1 MKKKQVEKEQNNE
14 KQLPRQ
20 ETTLGEDIFQLLLK
34 IVLIILAVILVF
46 TFMYGMA
53 RINDVSMKPA
63 IKDGDLVMY
72 YRLDK
77 RFVSG
82 DIAVFKKDGRTTTGR
97 AVAVAGDTVD
107 ITKDGLTALRRFHR
121 IFILTPHSFKMELT
135 FQSLLEKVRYLY
147 WVITDRKRQTAESM
161 AVLILKTSKEKRLRL
176 FGPEDSNT
184 LLR

>member
-1 MKKKQVEKEQNNE
+1 M
-14 KQLPRQ
+14 
-20 ETTLGEDIFQLLLK
+20 LLK

-97 AVAVAGDTVD
+97 VVAVAGDTVD
-107 ITKDGLTALRRFHR
+107 ITKRRF
-121 IFILTPHSFKMELT
+121 
-135 FQSLLEKVRYLY
+135 
-147 WVITDRKRQTAESM
+147 D
-161 AVLILKTSKEKRLRL
+161 
-176 FGPEDSNT
+176 D
-184 LLR
+184 

>member
-82 DIAVFKKDGRTTTGR
+82 DIAVFKKYGRV
-97 AVAVAGDTVD
+97 VAVAGDTVD
-107 ITKDGLTALRRFHR
+107 ITKDGLMINGATQISQDIYFDTTQFQNGVDFPITVGEGQ
-121 IFILTPHSFKMELT
+121 IFVLG
-135 FQSLLEKVRYLY
+135 
-147 WVITDRKRQTAESM
+147 ITDRRRQAAESM
-161 AVLILKTSKEKRLRL
+161 AASILRTSKEKRLRL
-176 FGPEDSNT
+176 FGPEDSNP

>member
-1 MKKKQVEKEQNNE
+1 MKKKQVENEQNNE

-97 AVAVAGDTVD
+97 VVAVAGDTVD
-107 ITKDGLTALRRFHR
+107 ITKDGLMINGVTQISQDIYFDTTQFQNGVDFPITVGEGQIFVLGDNRLEASDSR
-121 IFILTPHSFKMELT
+121 IYGCINIKDV
-135 FQSLLEKVRYLY
+135 KGKAIA
-147 WVITDRKRQTAESM
+147 VIRTRG
-161 AVLILKTSKEKRLRL
+161 L
-176 FGPEDSNT
+176 
-184 LLR
+184 

>member
-97 AVAVAGDTVD
+97 VVAVAGDTVD
-107 ITKDGLTALRRFHR
+107 ITKDGLMINGATQILQDIYFDTTQFQNGVDFPITVGEGQIFVLGDNRPEASDSR
-121 IFILTPHSFKMELT
+121 IYGCINIKDV
-135 FQSLLEKVRYLY
+135 KGKAIA
-147 WVITDRKRQTAESM
+147 VIRTRG
-161 AVLILKTSKEKRLRL
+161 L
-176 FGPEDSNT
+176 
-184 LLR
+184 

>member
-97 AVAVAGDTVD
+97 VVAVAGDTVD
-107 ITKDGLTALRRFHR
+107 ITKDGLMINGATQISQDIYFGTTQFQNGVDFPITVGEGQIFVLGDNRPEASDSR
-121 IFILTPHSFKMELT
+121 IYGCINVKDV
-135 FQSLLEKVRYLY
+135 KGKAIA
-147 WVITDRKRQTAESM
+147 VIRTRG
-161 AVLILKTSKEKRLRL
+161 L
-176 FGPEDSNT
+176 
-184 LLR
+184 

>member
-1 MKKKQVEKEQNNE
+1 MMKKQVDIETEK
-14 KQLPRQ
+14 KAIQ
-20 ETTLGEDIFQLLLK
+20 EPSLAQDIIQLLLK

-97 AVAVAGDTVD
+97 VVAVAGDTVD
-107 ITKDGLTALRRFHR
+107 ITKDGLMINGATQISQDIYFDTRKMFR
-121 IFILTPHSFKMELT
+121 IKIIIGDG
-135 FQSLLEKVRYLY
+135 QR
-147 WVITDRKRQTAESM
+147 
-161 AVLILKTSKEKRLRL
+161 
-176 FGPEDSNT
+176 G
-184 LLR
+184 

>member
-97 AVAVAGDTVD
+97 VVAVAGDTVD
-107 ITKDGLTALRRFHR
+107 ITKDGLMINGATQISQGIYFDTTQFQNGVDFPITVGEGQIFVLGDNRPEASDSR
-121 IFILTPHSFKMELT
+121 IYGCINIKDV
-135 FQSLLEKVRYLY
+135 KGKAIA
-147 WVITDRKRQTAESM
+147 VIRTRG
-161 AVLILKTSKEKRLRL
+161 L
-176 FGPEDSNT
+176 
-184 LLR
+184 

>member
-97 AVAVAGDTVD
+97 VVAVAGDTVD
-107 ITKDGLTALRRFHR
+107 ITKDGL
-121 IFILTPHSFKMELT
+121 MT
-135 FQSLLEKVRYLY
+135 FQSLLVKVRYLY

-161 AVLILKTSKEKRLRL
+161 AASILKTSKEKRLRL
-176 FGPEDSNT
+176 FGPEDSNP